1 MTAARPGKNLKA
13 ELALFKRRRIRDEA
27 SHLFFRFGYEGTTI
41 AAIADQ
47 LQVTKPFIYSY
58 YKNKGEILYDIAE
71 VGISVSLEALNKSL
85 LSSGSHWDRL
95 KLVVDQVAR
104 LIIENQEHIVVYLRE
119 EKNLEQGAARRVG
132 GADRWR
138 RRHRVREK
146 RSLFDHRLAE
156 LLTNGHAEGEFD
168 VEDPVLTATTIGGMM
183 SWVALWYQ
191 PGGSWSEAEIITHVI
206 RSVARLVLPRT
217 MPTTRTAAG
226 KRPATPQ

>member
-41 AAIADQ
+41 DAIADQ

-119 EKNLEQGAARRVG
+119 EKNLEQGAARRV
-132 GADRWR
+132 
-138 RRHRVREK
+138 REK

-183 SWVALWYQ
+183 SWVALSYQ